1 MDRLERLVNLVA
13 ALLDAER
20 PLRAFELR
28 ERVPGYPEGD
38 IAFHRAF
45 SRDKA
50 TLRAMEI
57 PLTVEWLDEGD
68 PENGQGYRV
77 PKQRYELPDI
87 GLDAD
92 EVAALHLA
100 STVVRLEGGEATE
113 AIWKLGG
120 VGPGVAP
127 VAPGDLAAAG
137 TASLAGSEHLGALF
151 GAVAERRTVTFTY
164 HGRART
170 VDPWRLSFRN
180 GFWYLAGLDH
190 DRGERRTF
198 RLDRLDGA
206 PSLGPPDAFVRA
218 EGDDRSAQSPPWEMG
233 DEEPVDVEILVDADQ
248 VMWAVAAAGEGAV
261 AERRPNGDVLL
272 RLTVTNRSALRT
284 FVLGMLEHA
293 EIVGPPSERDG
304 LVDWVRA
311 SAGAS

>member
-1 MDRLERLVNLVA
+1 MDRIERLVNLVA

-28 ERVPGYPEGD
+28 ERIPRYPDGD

-100 STVVRLEGGEATE
+100 STIVRLEGGEATE

-120 VGPGVAP
+120 VGPGAAP
-127 VAPGDLAAAG
+127 VDVTAAA
-137 TASLAGSEHLGALF
+137 TASLPGSEHLGALF
-151 GAVAERRTVTFTY
+151 GAVADRRSATFSY
-164 HGRART
+164 RGRSRT

-198 RLDRLDGA
+198 RLDRLDDA
-206 PSLGPPDAFVRA
+206 PGLGPPGAFQRA
-218 EGDDRSAQSPPWEMG
+218 EGDDRSAPSPTWEMG
-233 DEEPVDVEILVDADQ
+233 DEEPVEVEILVDADQ
-248 VMWAVAAAGEGAV
+248 MMWAVAATGEDAV
-261 AERRPNGDVLL
+261 AERHTNGDVLL
-272 RLTVTNRSALRT
+272 RLNVTNRAALRT

-293 EIVGPPSERDG
+293 EIIAPPSERMG
-304 LVDWVRA
+304 LVEWVRA
-311 SAGAS
+311 GRGAA